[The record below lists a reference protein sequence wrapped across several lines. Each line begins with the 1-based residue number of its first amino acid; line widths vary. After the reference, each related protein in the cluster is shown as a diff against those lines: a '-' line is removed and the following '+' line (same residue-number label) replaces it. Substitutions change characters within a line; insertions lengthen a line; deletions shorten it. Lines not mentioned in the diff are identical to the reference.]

1 MLRLDSEALSP
12 AWSEFLISLI
22 LDLKPLGYFARVEEH
37 GAAFALGTTIPF
49 DRGDIRYEECWHNAH
64 ALRHQTLLEQHRA
77 EILAFEDEFAQLFV
91 DMPAFQPSAVRP
103 VLQTVDFNRLEH
115 IRIVEY
121 LKLYQSVTAGK
132 AVGRRMGLLIWD
144 IGQADFPRLFGAAVL
159 ASTRFSQPARDRR
172 LGWLPDYPKTS
183 VYHDPDARDIRVAGL
198 ARMMQLSLA
207 CALPPYSALSGAW
220 LAAMAPFTELG
231 LKAFR
236 KSLKTPD
243 PGADLA
249 AVVTTTGMAISGA
262 PFRGHRVVQLAPKG
276 VAAASGASGNLYS
289 RAEGPVGALPLRASF
304 EDLISPSVWE
314 KARRLF
320 EEERP
325 DRYTRFKSPDRSA
338 MGYALR
344 RLALNWSLFDGNE
357 MGVHIGA
364 LGADT
369 LEYLRTGQPRPK
381 HARALLDWDQ
391 VVDVW
396 ARRFLPAPATVGESA
411 QGATRAKHREARQ
424 RRLDAARHYPA
435 DRIKLSSRLDGQD
448 PTVRVR
454 IADLAR

>member
-1 MLRLDSEALSP
+1 MLRLHSEALSP

-22 LDLKPLGYFARVEEH
+22 RDLEPLGYFARVEEDCT
-37 GAAFALGTTIPF
+37 FTVGTTIPL
-49 DRGDIRYEECWHNAH
+49 DRSDSRYEECWHHAH
-64 ALRHQTLLEQHRA
+64 VQRHQALLEQHRA
-77 EILAFEDEFAQLFV
+77 GILAFEDEFAQLFV
-91 DMPAFQPSAVRP
+91 DMPTFQPSAVRP
-103 VLQTVDFNRLEH
+103 VLQTVDFNRSDH
-115 IRIVEY
+115 MRIVEY
-121 LKLYQSVTAGK
+121 LKLYQSVTTGK

-144 IGQADFPRLFGAAVL
+144 IGQAHVPRLFGAALL
-159 ASTRFSQPARDRR
+159 ASARFSQSARDHRF
-172 LGWLPDYPKTS
+172 GWHPDYPRTS
-183 VYHDPDARDIRVAGL
+183 VHHDPVARAIRVAGL
-198 ARMMQLSLA
+198 ARVMQLSLA

-220 LAAMAPFTELG
+220 LAALAPFTDLG

-236 KSLKTPD
+236 KSIKTPD
-243 PGADLA
+243 PDADLA

-262 PFRGHRVVQLAPKG
+262 PFRGHRIVQLAPKG
-276 VAAASGASGNLYS
+276 VAAALGASGNLYS
-289 RAEGPVGALPLRASF
+289 RAEGPVGAPPLRASF

-320 EEERP
+320 EEESP
-325 DRYTRFKSPDRSA
+325 ERYTRVKSPDRSA
-338 MGYALR
+338 MAYVLR
-344 RLALNWSLFDGNE
+344 RLDLDWRLFDGNE

-369 LEYLRTGQPRPK
+369 LEYLRTGQPRPR
-381 HARALLDWDQ
+381 HARPLLDWDQ

-411 QGATRAKHREARQ
+411 QGATKAKHRQARQ

-435 DRIKLSSRLDGQD
+435 ERIKLSSRLDGED